1 MLLKHCLG
9 GCVACL
15 GNYLACAQCSLGKH
29 RLASGGVIWQ
39 ESIERCQWPEVVIVV
54 TVLQLK
60 QFAMTNSVHVWL
72 VAHPKQLNA
81 WKGAA
86 PTLYDISGSAH
97 FNNKADVGMVVH
109 RDLLSGRDDKTE
121 SPKVQ
126 TGHPLENDPFAC
138 QVIIRKV

>member
-1 MLLKHCLG
+1 
-9 GCVACL
+9 
-15 GNYLACAQCSLGKH
+15 
-29 RLASGGVIWQ
+29 
-39 ESIERCQWPEVVIVV
+39 
-54 TVLQLK
+54 
-60 QFAMTNSVHVWL
+60 MTNSVHVWL
-72 VAHPKQLNA
+72 VAHPKQLSA

-121 SPKVQ
+121 TPKIV

-138 QVIIRKV
+138 QVIIRKVRSLTIEFIRCSLCLSSVLQMWQPMVQDRLTYG